1 MKNTHKHF
9 IKYLESIGRAIEL
22 ILAAAIIAI
31 VVLSIIQLFYDLTQ
45 IHVFDMHA
53 DFFSDFL
60 GKTLALVVGVEFI
73 KMLCEHSADSVIE
86 VLLVAISRQMVV
98 EHLDSMQTLIGVIAV
113 FILFAARWFF
123 QQKNPRKKKSIFG
136 RKNSAS
142 AIPESEMPES
152 ASSDSISSE
161 AQIQKTDDFDELD

>member
-1 MKNTHKHF
+1 MKNIHKHF
-9 IKYLESIGRAIEL
+9 VKYLESIGRAIEL

-98 EHLDSMQTLIGVIAV
+98 EHLDSIQTLIGVIAV

-123 QQKNPRKKKSIFG
+123 QQKKPKIKKSFFS
-136 RKNSAS
+136 RK
-142 AIPESEMPES
+142 
-152 ASSDSISSE
+152 SSDSEAALSNAAEESE
-161 AQIQKTDDFDELD
+161 NKDGNL